1 VLAILYAGLIDSRS
15 LADQIAL
22 PVNTIAALAL
32 FALAARRA
40 FAELGW
46 VRISR
51 EPAVAM
57 PTT

>member
-1 VLAILYAGLIDSRS
+1 VLAVAYAALFDSRG
-15 LADQIAL
+15 LAEQTAL
-22 PVNTIAALAL
+22 PINTVAALAL

-46 VRISR
+46 VRIS
-51 EPAVAM
+51 PAPAAVT